1 MTFAEIKQIAIEHGV
16 RVVGVKKID
25 IVRAIQ
31 KKEGNIP
38 CFASGKVTECGQ
50 THHCLWTAACE

>member
-1 MTFAEIKQIAIEHGV
+1 MTFAEIKKIAVEHGI

-31 KKEGNIP
+31 KQEGNIP
-38 CFASGKVTECGQ
+38 CFASGQVAECGQ
-50 THHCLWTAACE
+50 PHCLWFAACE